1 MPEWEKRKGRTIKAM
16 YIVIIGCGRVG
27 SQLALL
33 LAQER
38 HDIVVIDKD
47 ASAFKNL
54 GTAFNG
60 VKLQGYGYDEEVL
73 QEAHVERCEAF
84 AAVTDLDNANIMA
97 CEVASKLYKVPR
109 VVARV
114 YNPESIST
122 FQELGLDYVFGTNVV
137 AQTIMDKIV
146 EGHGR
151 HLSIRG
157 DVEVIEF
164 IGGPKIENKRLVDIQ
179 IPNVFRICLV
189 TRQGKS
195 FIPWRETP
203 LRDGDNLLAVVKSSA
218 YSRVK
223 QYMRSS

>member
-1 MPEWEKRKGRTIKAM
+1 M
-16 YIVIIGCGRVG
+16 YIIIIGCGRVG
-27 SQLALL
+27 SQLALM
-33 LAQER
+33 LAQEK
-38 HDIVVIDKD
+38 HDIVVIDRD
-47 ASAFKNL
+47 TDAFKHL
-54 GTAFNG
+54 GASFNG
-60 VKLQGYGYDEEVL
+60 IRLHGYGYDEEAL
-73 QEAHVERCEAF
+73 QKAHIERCDAF

-97 CEVASKLYKVPR
+97 CEVASKLYNVPR

-122 FQELGLDYVFGTNVV
+122 FEELGLEYVFGTNIV

-146 EGHGR
+146 QGHGR

-164 IGGPKIENKRLVDIQ
+164 IAGPKIENKRLIDIQ
-179 IPNVFRICLV
+179 IPNEFRVCLV
-189 TRQGKS
+189 TRQGKD
-195 FIPWRETP
+195 FIPWRETL
-203 LRDGDNLLAVVKSSA
+203 LRDGDTLTAAVKSSA

>member
-1 MPEWEKRKGRTIKAM
+1 M
-16 YIVIIGCGRVG
+16 YIVIVGCGRVG
-27 SQLALL
+27 SQLASL
-33 LAQER
+33 LAQEK

-47 ASAFKNL
+47 VNAFKNL
-54 GTAFNG
+54 GSGFNG

-73 QEAHVERCEAF
+73 QKAHIERCDAF

-109 VVARV
+109 VIARV
-114 YNPESIST
+114 YNPGSIST

-146 EGHGR
+146 QGHGR

-164 IGGPKIENKRLVDIQ
+164 ITGSKAENKRLIDIQ
-179 IPNVFRICLV
+179 IPNEFRICLV

-195 FIPWRETP
+195 FIPWRETA
-203 LRDGDNLLAVVKSSA
+203 LRDGDNLLAVVKTSA
-218 YSRVK
+218 YSRIK
-223 QYMRSS
+223 QYMRGS

>member
-1 MPEWEKRKGRTIKAM
+1 M
-16 YIVIIGCGRVG
+16 YIIIVGCGRVG
-27 SQLALL
+27 SQLAAL
-33 LAQER
+33 LAQEK
-38 HDIVVIDKD
+38 HDIVVIDRD
-47 ASAFKNL
+47 ANAFRNL
-54 GTAFNG
+54 GTTFNG
-60 VKLQGYGYDEEVL
+60 VKLHGYGYDEEVL
-73 QEAHVERCEAF
+73 KRAHIEKCDAL

-97 CEVASKLYKVPR
+97 SEVASKLYHVPR

-114 YNPESIST
+114 YHPESIST

-146 EGHGR
+146 QGHGR

-164 IGGPKIENKRLVDIQ
+164 VAGPGIENKRLVDIQ
-179 IPNVFRICLV
+179 IPNEFRICLV

-195 FIPWRETP
+195 FIPWRETM
-203 LRDGDNLLAVVKSSA
+203 LRNGDNLIAVVKSGA

-223 QYMRSS
+223 QYMRGS

>member
-1 MPEWEKRKGRTIKAM
+1 M
-16 YIVIIGCGRVG
+16 YIIIVGCGRVG
-27 SQLALL
+27 SQLASL
-33 LAQER
+33 LAQEK

-47 ASAFKNL
+47 VNAFKNL
-54 GTAFNG
+54 GTTFNG
-60 VKLQGYGYDEEVL
+60 IKLQGYGYDEEVL
-73 QEAHVERCEAF
+73 QKAHIERCDAF

-97 CEVASKLYKVPR
+97 SEVASKLYHVPR

-114 YNPESIST
+114 YHPESIST

-157 DVEVIEF
+157 DVEVVEF
-164 IGGPKIENKRLVDIQ
+164 VAGPGIENNRLVDIQ
-179 IPNVFRICLV
+179 IPNEFRICLV

-195 FIPWRETP
+195 FIPWRETM
-203 LRDGDNLLAVVKSSA
+203 LRNGDNLIAVVKSGS
-218 YSRVK
+218 YPRIK

>member
-1 MPEWEKRKGRTIKAM
+1 M
-16 YIVIIGCGRVG
+16 YIIIIGCGRVG
-27 SQLALL
+27 SQLALM
-33 LAQER
+33 LAQEK
-38 HDIVVIDKD
+38 HDIVVIDRD
-47 ASAFKNL
+47 TDAFKHL
-54 GTAFNG
+54 GASFNG
-60 VKLQGYGYDEEVL
+60 IRLHGYGYDEEAL
-73 QEAHVERCEAF
+73 QKAHIERCDAF

-97 CEVASKLYKVPR
+97 CEVASKLYHVPR

-122 FQELGLDYVFGTNVV
+122 FEELGLEYVFGTNIV

-164 IGGPKIENKRLVDIQ
+164 IGGPKIENKRLVDVQ
-179 IPNVFRICLV
+179 IPNEFRICLV
-189 TRQGKS
+189 TRQGKN

>member
-1 MPEWEKRKGRTIKAM
+1 M

-27 SQLALL
+27 SQLASL
-33 LAQER
+33 LAQEK

-47 ASAFKNL
+47 VNAFKNL

-60 VKLQGYGYDEEVL
+60 VKLHGYGYDEEVL
-73 QEAHVERCEAF
+73 QKAHIERCDAF

-109 VVARV
+109 VIARV
-114 YNPESIST
+114 YNPGSIST

-137 AQTIMDKIV
+137 AQTIMDKLV
-146 EGHGR
+146 QGHGR

-164 IGGPKIENKRLVDIQ
+164 IAGSRIEGLRLIDIQ
-179 IPNVFRICLV
+179 IPNEFRICLV

-195 FIPWRETP
+195 FIPWRETV
-203 LRDGDNLLAVVKSSA
+203 LRDGDNLLAVVKSNA
-218 YSRVK
+218 YSRIK
-223 QYMRSS
+223 QYMRGS

>member
-1 MPEWEKRKGRTIKAM
+1 M
-16 YIVIIGCGRVG
+16 YIIIIGCGRVG
-27 SQLALL
+27 SQLALI
-33 LAQER
+33 LAQEK

-47 ASAFKNL
+47 PNAFKSL
-54 GTAFNG
+54 GTSFNG

-73 QEAHVERCEAF
+73 QRAHIERCDAL
-84 AAVTDLDNANIMA
+84 AAVTDQDNANIMA

-114 YNPESIST
+114 FNPGSIGT
-122 FQELGLDYVFGTNVV
+122 FEELGLEYVFGTNVV

-146 EGHGR
+146 ERHGR
-151 HLSIRG
+151 HLSVRG

-164 IGGPKIENKRLVDIQ
+164 IAGPKIENKRLIDIQ
-179 IPNVFRICLV
+179 IPNEFRICLV

-195 FIPWRETP
+195 FIPWRETV
-203 LRDGDNLLAVVKSSA
+203 LRDGDTLIAVVRSSV

-223 QYMRSS
+223 PYMRSS

>member
-1 MPEWEKRKGRTIKAM
+1 M
-16 YIVIIGCGRVG
+16 YIIIIGCGRVG
-27 SQLALL
+27 SQLASL

-47 ASAFKNL
+47 ANAFKNL

-73 QEAHVERCEAF
+73 QKAHIERCDAF

-97 CEVASKLYKVPR
+97 CEVVSKLHKVPR

-137 AQTIMDKIV
+137 AQTLMDKIV

-179 IPNVFRICLV
+179 IPNEFRICLV
-189 TRQGKS
+189 TRQGKN

>member
-1 MPEWEKRKGRTIKAM
+1 M

-27 SQLALL
+27 SQLASL
-33 LAQER
+33 LAQEK

-47 ASAFKNL
+47 VNAFKNL

-73 QEAHVERCEAF
+73 QKARIERCDAF

-114 YNPESIST
+114 YNPGSIST

-164 IGGPKIENKRLVDIQ
+164 IAGPKIEHKRLIDIQ
-179 IPNVFRICLV
+179 IPNEFRICLV

-195 FIPWRETP
+195 FIPWRETL

-218 YSRVK
+218 YYRVK

>member
-1 MPEWEKRKGRTIKAM
+1 M
-16 YIVIIGCGRVG
+16 YIIIVGCGRVG
-27 SQLALL
+27 SQLAAL
-33 LAQER
+33 LAQEK

-47 ASAFKNL
+47 ANAFKNL
-54 GTAFNG
+54 GPAFNG

-73 QEAHVERCEAF
+73 QKAHIEKCDAF
-84 AAVTDLDNANIMA
+84 AAVSDLDNANIMA
-97 CEVASKLYKVPR
+97 SEVASKLYHVPR

-114 YNPESIST
+114 YHPESIST

-146 EGHGR
+146 QGHGR

-164 IGGPKIENKRLVDIQ
+164 VAGPGIENKRLVDIQ
-179 IPNVFRICLV
+179 IPNEFRICLV

-195 FIPWRETP
+195 FIPWRETM
-203 LRDGDNLLAVVKSSA
+203 LRNGDNLIAVVKSGA
-218 YSRVK
+218 YPRVK
-223 QYMRSS
+223 QYMRGS

>member
-1 MPEWEKRKGRTIKAM
+1 M

-27 SQLALL
+27 SQLASL
-33 LAQER
+33 LAQEK

-47 ASAFKNL
+47 VNAFKNL

-60 VKLQGYGYDEEVL
+60 VKLHGYGYDEEVL
-73 QEAHVERCEAF
+73 QKAHIERCDAF

-109 VVARV
+109 VIARV
-114 YNPESIST
+114 YNPGSIST

-137 AQTIMDKIV
+137 AQTIMDKLV
-146 EGHGR
+146 QGHGR

-164 IGGPKIENKRLVDIQ
+164 IAGSRIENLRLIDVQ
-179 IPNVFRICLV
+179 IPNEFRICLV

-195 FIPWRETP
+195 FIPWRETV
-203 LRDGDNLLAVVKSSA
+203 LRDGDNLLAVVKSNA
-218 YSRVK
+218 YSRIK
-223 QYMRSS
+223 QYMRGS

>member
-1 MPEWEKRKGRTIKAM
+1 M
-16 YIVIIGCGRVG
+16 YIIIIGCGRVG
-27 SQLALL
+27 SQLALM
-33 LAQER
+33 LAQEK

-47 ASAFKNL
+47 PNAFKNL
-54 GTAFNG
+54 GASFNG
-60 VKLQGYGYDEEVL
+60 VKLHGYGYDEEVL
-73 QEAHVERCEAF
+73 QEAGIERCDAF

-114 YNPESIST
+114 YNPESVGT
-122 FQELGLDYVFGTNVV
+122 FQELGLEYVFGTNVV
-137 AQTIMDKIV
+137 AQTIMDKVV

-164 IGGPKIENKRLVDIQ
+164 IAGPKIENKRLIDIQ
-179 IPNVFRICLV
+179 TPNEFRVCLV

-195 FIPWRETP
+195 FIPWRETA
-203 LRDGDNLLAVVKSSA
+203 LRDGDTLIAVVRSSA

-223 QYMRSS
+223 QYMRGL

>member
-1 MPEWEKRKGRTIKAM
+1 M

-27 SQLALL
+27 SQLASL
-33 LAQER
+33 LAQEK

-47 ASAFKNL
+47 VNAFKNL

-60 VKLQGYGYDEEVL
+60 VKLHGYGYDEEVL
-73 QEAHVERCEAF
+73 QKAHIERCDAF

-109 VVARV
+109 VIARV
-114 YNPESIST
+114 YNPGSIST

-137 AQTIMDKIV
+137 AQTIMDKLV
-146 EGHGR
+146 QGHGR

-164 IGGPKIENKRLVDIQ
+164 IAGSRIENLRLIDIQ
-179 IPNVFRICLV
+179 IPNEFRICLV

-195 FIPWRETP
+195 FIPWRETV
-203 LRDGDNLLAVVKSSA
+203 LKDGDNLLAVVKSNA
-218 YSRVK
+218 YSRIK
-223 QYMRSS
+223 QYMRGS

>member
-1 MPEWEKRKGRTIKAM
+1 M

-27 SQLALL
+27 SQLASL

-38 HDIVVIDKD
+38 HNIVVIDKD
-47 ASAFKNL
+47 ANAFKNL

-73 QEAHVERCEAF
+73 QKAHIERCDAF

-114 YNPESIST
+114 YNPGSIST

-164 IGGPKIENKRLVDIQ
+164 IAGPKIEHKRLIDIQ
-179 IPNVFRICLV
+179 IPNEFRICLV

-195 FIPWRETP
+195 FIPWRETL

-218 YSRVK
+218 YYRVK

>member
-1 MPEWEKRKGRTIKAM
+1 M

-27 SQLALL
+27 SQLASL
-33 LAQER
+33 LAQEK

-47 ASAFKNL
+47 VNAFKNL

-60 VKLQGYGYDEEVL
+60 VKLNGYGYDEEVL
-73 QEAHVERCEAF
+73 QKAHIERCDAF

-109 VVARV
+109 VIARV
-114 YNPESIST
+114 YNPGSIST

-137 AQTIMDKIV
+137 AQTIMDKLV
-146 EGHGR
+146 QGHGR

-164 IGGPKIENKRLVDIQ
+164 IAGSRIENLRLIDIQ
-179 IPNVFRICLV
+179 IPNEFRICLV

-195 FIPWRETP
+195 FIPWRETV
-203 LRDGDNLLAVVKSSA
+203 LRDGDNLLAVVKSNA
-218 YSRVK
+218 YSRIK
-223 QYMRSS
+223 QYMRGS

>member
-1 MPEWEKRKGRTIKAM
+1 M

-27 SQLALL
+27 SQLASL
-33 LAQER
+33 LAQEK
-38 HDIVVIDKD
+38 HDVVVIDKD
-47 ASAFKNL
+47 VNAFKNL
-54 GTAFNG
+54 GSTFNG

-73 QEAHVERCEAF
+73 QKAHIERCDAF

-97 CEVASKLYKVPR
+97 CEVVTKLYKVPR

-114 YNPESIST
+114 YNPGSIST

-146 EGHGR
+146 QGHGR

-164 IGGPKIENKRLVDIQ
+164 IAGSRIEKMRLIDVQ
-179 IPNVFRICLV
+179 IPNEFRICLV

-195 FIPWRETP
+195 FIPWRETL
-203 LRDGDNLLAVVKSSA
+203 LRDGDNLLAVVKSSS

-223 QYMRSS
+223 QYMRGS

>member
-1 MPEWEKRKGRTIKAM
+1 M
-16 YIVIIGCGRVG
+16 YIIIIGCGRVG
-27 SQLALL
+27 SQLALM
-33 LAQER
+33 LAQEK
-38 HDIVVIDKD
+38 HDIVLIDKD
-47 ASAFKNL
+47 PNAFKSL
-54 GTAFNG
+54 GTSFNG

-73 QEAHVERCEAF
+73 QRAHIERCDAL
-84 AAVTDLDNANIMA
+84 AAVTDQDNANIMA

-114 YNPESIST
+114 FNPGSIST
-122 FQELGLDYVFGTNVV
+122 FEELGLEYVFGTNVV

-151 HLSIRG
+151 HLSVRG

-164 IGGPKIENKRLVDIQ
+164 IAGPKIENKRLIDIQ
-179 IPNVFRICLV
+179 IPNEFRICLV

-195 FIPWRETP
+195 FIPWRETV
-203 LRDGDNLLAVVKSSA
+203 LRDGDTLIAVVRSSV

-223 QYMRSS
+223 PYMRSS

>member
-1 MPEWEKRKGRTIKAM
+1 M
-16 YIVIIGCGRVG
+16 YIIIIGCGRVG
-27 SQLALL
+27 SQLAMM
-33 LAQER
+33 LAQEK

-47 ASAFKNL
+47 LNAFKNL
-54 GTAFNG
+54 GASFNG
-60 VKLQGYGYDEEVL
+60 VKLHGYGYDEEVL
-73 QEAHVERCEAF
+73 QEAGIERCDAF

-114 YNPESIST
+114 YNPESVGT
-122 FQELGLDYVFGTNVV
+122 FQELGLEYVFGTNVV
-137 AQTIMDKIV
+137 AQTIMDKVV

-164 IGGPKIENKRLVDIQ
+164 IAGPKIENKRLIDIQ
-179 IPNVFRICLV
+179 TPNEFRVCLV

-195 FIPWRETP
+195 FIPWRETA
-203 LRDGDNLLAVVKSSA
+203 LRDGDTLIAVVKSSA

-223 QYMRSS
+223 QYMRTW

>member
-1 MPEWEKRKGRTIKAM
+1 M

-27 SQLALL
+27 SQLASL
-33 LAQER
+33 LAQEK

-47 ASAFKNL
+47 ANAFKNL
-54 GTAFNG
+54 GPAFNG

-73 QEAHVERCEAF
+73 QKAHIERCDAF

-97 CEVASKLYKVPR
+97 SEVATKLYKVPR

-146 EGHGR
+146 QGHGR

-164 IGGPKIENKRLVDIQ
+164 IAGSRIENMRLIDVQ
-179 IPNVFRICLV
+179 IPSEFRICLV

-195 FIPWRETP
+195 FIPWRETL
-203 LRDGDNLLAVVKSSA
+203 LRDGDNLLAVVKSSS
-218 YSRVK
+218 YSRVR
-223 QYMRSS
+223 QYMRGS

>member
-1 MPEWEKRKGRTIKAM
+1 M
-16 YIVIIGCGRVG
+16 YNIIIGCGRVG
-27 SQLALL
+27 SQLALM
-33 LAQER
+33 LAQEK

-47 ASAFKNL
+47 PNAFKSL
-54 GTAFNG
+54 GTSFNG

-73 QEAHVERCEAF
+73 QRAHIERCDAL
-84 AAVTDLDNANIMA
+84 AAVTDQDNANIMA

-114 YNPESIST
+114 FNPGSIST
-122 FQELGLDYVFGTNVV
+122 FEELGLEYVFGTNVV

-151 HLSIRG
+151 HLSVRG

-164 IGGPKIENKRLVDIQ
+164 IAGPKIENKRLIDIQ
-179 IPNVFRICLV
+179 IPNEFRICLV

-195 FIPWRETP
+195 FIPWRETV
-203 LRDGDNLLAVVKSSA
+203 LRDGDTLIAVVRSNV

-223 QYMRSS
+223 PYMRSS